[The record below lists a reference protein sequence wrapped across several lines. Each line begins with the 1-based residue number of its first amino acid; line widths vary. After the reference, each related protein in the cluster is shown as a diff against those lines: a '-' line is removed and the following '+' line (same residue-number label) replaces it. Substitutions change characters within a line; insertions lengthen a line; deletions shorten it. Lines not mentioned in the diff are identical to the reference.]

1 MGNDLHPIENRIF
14 TFQEQQVMIDRDL
27 AELYQIETKV
37 LNQAVKRNISRFP
50 DSFRFQL
57 NENDLSELVTSCDRF
72 GHLGSQNVTSN
83 SRSQNVTLNNKLGK
97 NIKYRPYAF
106 TEQGVAMLSAVLRS
120 DVAVQVSI
128 QIINAF
134 IAMRKQLS
142 SNQLLI
148 KRVDRVELKQL
159 ETDQKFEQIFSAL
172 ESKNPIP
179 AQGIFFDGQVFDAH
193 HFVSDLIRKA
203 EKSIILLDNYIDDS
217 VLTILAKRREG
228 VKCTICTK
236 SMSKQLKLDLDKFNS
251 QYPPIDLLLF
261 QKSHERFLILDKKEI
276 YHIGASI
283 KDLGKKWFAFSK
295 MQSEDLTI
303 MENLKELGYE

>member
-1 MGNDLHPIENRIF
+1 VGKIAQQILVMTKDLQHIENRIF
-14 TFQEQQVMIDRDL
+14 TFQDQQVMIDSDL
-27 AELYQIETKV
+27 AELYQVETKR
-37 LNQAVKRNISRFP
+37 LNEQVKRNKLRFP
-50 DSFRFQL
+50 KSFLFQL
-57 NENDLSELVTSCDRF
+57 TDNELAELVANCDQF
-72 GHLGSQNVTSN
+72 DKLKHSSSN
-83 SRSQNVTLNNKLGK
+83 
-97 NIKYRPYAF
+97 PYAF

-120 DVAVQVSI
+120 DIAIQVSI
-128 QIINAF
+128 QIMNAF
-134 IAMRKQLS
+134 ITMRQQLS

-159 ETDQKFEQIFSAL
+159 ESDQKFEQIFKAL
-172 ESKNPIP
+172 ESKNPTP
-179 AQGIFFDGQVFDAH
+179 SQGIFFDGQVFDAH

-203 EKSIILLDNYIDDS
+203 EKSIILLDNYLDDS

-236 SMSKQLKLDLDKFNS
+236 SISKQLKLDLDKFNS

-261 QKSHERFLILDKKEI
+261 EKSHDRFLILDEKEI

-295 MQSEDLTI
+295 MEG
-303 MENLKELGYE
+303 ENLSIMDNLKVLGYE